1 MKILV
6 VNNAAPFVRGG
17 AEELADNLV
26 TQLNAARG
34 VTAEL
39 LRVPF
44 RWEPAERLIDEIL
57 LNRLMRIYGA
67 DRMIGLKFPAYL
79 IPHPSK
85 TLWLL
90 HQFRQAYDLYD
101 SGHSHLAGHPQE
113 QELLSI
119 VREADRQC
127 FAEARQIFTNSP
139 VTERRLEYYNA
150 TKSTVLYPPLN
161 HRELF
166 LGGDYGNYIFAGGR
180 VSPGKRQ
187 QLLVEAMRLVKSGVK
202 LVIAGPPDD
211 AETQHAIERLA
222 GQNGIEGRVELRLG
236 FRDIQEIASL
246 ANGALACACLPID
259 EDSLSYVAME
269 AFAAAKAV
277 ITTRD
282 AGGLLEIVRDGQ
294 TGLVTEPT
302 AAGLAEAI
310 DELAGN
316 PTRAKI
322 MGQAAREVLADKKL
336 TWPATIERL
345 LA

>member
-17 AEELADNLV
+17 AEELADHLV
-26 TQLNAARG
+26 RHLNATRG
-34 VTAEL
+34 VAAEL

-44 RWEPAERLIDEIL
+44 RWEPAERLTDEIL
-57 LNRLMRIYGA
+57 LNRLLRIYGA

-79 IPHPSK
+79 IPHPNK

-101 SGHSHLAGHPQE
+101 SGHSHLSGHPQE
-113 QELLSI
+113 QQHQSV

-127 FAEARQIFTNSP
+127 FAESRRIFTNSP
-139 VTERRLEYYNA
+139 VTARRLEFYNSMKA
-150 TKSTVLYPPLN
+150 TVLYPPLN
-161 HRELF
+161 HPELF
-166 LGGDYGNYIFAGGR
+166 LGGEYGNYIFAGGR

-187 QLLVEAMRLVKSGVK
+187 HLLIEAMRHVRSGIK

-211 AETQHAIERLA
+211 VETRVAIERLA
-222 GQNGIEGRVELRLG
+222 SEYGVGHKVEFRLG
-236 FRDIQEIASL
+236 FRDVQEIASL

-282 AGGLLEIVRDGQ
+282 AGGLLEIVRDGE
-294 TGLVTEPT
+294 TGLVAEPT

-310 DELAGN
+310 DTLAGS
-316 PTRAKI
+316 PDRAKD
-322 MGQAAREVLADKKL
+322 MGTAARQVLADKKL

-345 LA
+345 LS